1 MLPTWAKEPLLLTSV
16 TRGAVLLFEFK
27 RKASLRQELK
37 RIEHRLEVLLHGL
50 GIVHA
55 GGIVENVIEDFITL
69 HSDTCKMKSNAITI
83 IERRVLLIPL
93 HTPNH
98 ALLIR
103 CRNDLEVGYTFQI
116 LEL

>member
-1 MLPTWAKEPLLLTSV
+1 MLPTQAKEPLLLTSV

-37 RIEHRLEVLLHGL
+37 RIEHRLEVLLHGFT
-50 GIVHA
+50 IVHA
-55 GGIVENVIEDFITL
+55 GRIEENIIEDFITL
-69 HSDTCKMKSNAITI
+69 YSDTCKMKGNAITI

-98 ALLIR
+98 ALLTG
-103 CRNDLEVGYTFQI
+103 CWNGLEVGYTLQI